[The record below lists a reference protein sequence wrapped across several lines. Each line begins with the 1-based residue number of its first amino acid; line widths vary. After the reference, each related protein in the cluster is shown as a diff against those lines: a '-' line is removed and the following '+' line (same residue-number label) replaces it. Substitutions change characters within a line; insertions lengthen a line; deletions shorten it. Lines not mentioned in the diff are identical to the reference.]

1 MQSYNIWRK
10 TISLYISLN
19 ELKTSSSLFTKILLD
34 VNISVDLLSLL
45 RWRSAPEG
53 IGETLSRLTR
63 VDGAETVKFLQ
74 DVLDALFAMFS
85 TDDGNSTQYS
95 GHVFQAL
102 VSLLIYLDFPQD
114 FVPWKITVICG
125 CLFTTLNLLHFHS
138 DLQILSFHTGLH
150 I

>member
-1 MQSYNIWRK
+1 MQL
-10 TISLYISLN
+10 ISI
-19 ELKTSSSLFTKILLD
+19 LFSF
-34 VNISVDLLSLL
+34 SVDLLSLL

-53 IGETLSRLTR
+53 IRETLFRLTR

-95 GHVFQAL
+95 GHVFQAMVRL
-102 VSLLIYLDFPQD
+102 HLGLPANCCTCSIFIISNNFQLLKLDD
-114 FVPWKITVICG
+114 FQFFIWIC
-125 CLFTTLNLLHFHS
+125 
-138 DLQILSFHTGLH
+138 HT